1 MMPGMPMN
9 APPGVY
15 TPTNGIINV
24 TMFIC
29 PYCSIYST
37 LILKMD
43 DTVHYLFEYHTIF
56 VDFDRLRSR
65 RRWHPPDGRPPNT
78 DGSRYIVLLFY

>member
-1 MMPGMPMN
+1 MSVSVFFLHALVVNLMSSFKTLNLYHLRPFFTLFLGIVMMPGMPMN

-24 TMFIC
+24 TMFLC
-29 PYCSIYST
+29 PYFTIYST

-43 DTVHYLFEYHTIF
+43 DTLFI
-56 VDFDRLRSR
+56 
-65 RRWHPPDGRPPNT
+65 
-78 DGSRYIVLLFY
+78 

>member
-24 TMFIC
+24 TMFLC
-29 PYCSIYST
+29 PYFTIYST

-43 DTVHYLFEYHTIF
+43 DTLFI
-56 VDFDRLRSR
+56 
-65 RRWHPPDGRPPNT
+65 
-78 DGSRYIVLLFY
+78 